1 MKDQQ
6 EKFVIENEGK
16 VDSPALLVYPE
27 YISRNISAIIELI
40 GDVNRIR
47 PHVKT
52 DKMSE
57 IVQLM
62 RNAGINKYKCATI
75 AEAEMLGMMGVK
87 DVLLAYQPTIMKAQ
101 RFFALIKEYPGTK
114 FSCIVDNIRT
124 ALMLS
129 SLTGKKKLTVY
140 IDLNVGMNRTGVLV
154 SAAFELYME
163 IDKLQGIEIEGLHV
177 YDGHVDDEDQKIRAK
192 RAKAIFAE
200 VMTLKGDIEWKEKE
214 TLQLVIG
221 GSPTFSVYSEIARK
235 KDDKTIQVSPGTFTL
250 WDAGYARLLPEL
262 PFQYAAILLCRVVSI
277 INSSLMCI
285 DLGYK
290 AVSAENPLNMRVAF
304 PWMPEMVAVSQS
316 EEHLVVSVPDTNE
329 FEIGDTLYGVP
340 WHICPTLALY
350 ESVYVVNAAKVVAT
364 WKVVARDRMI
374 NY

>member
-6 EKFVIENEGK
+6 EKFVIENDAK
-16 VDSPALLVYPE
+16 VDSPALLIYPE
-27 YISRNISAIIELI
+27 YISRNISAIIELT
-40 GDVNRIR
+40 GDVSILR

-52 DKMSE
+52 DKMPE

-75 AEAEMLGMMGVK
+75 SEAEMLGMMGVK
-87 DVLLAYQPTIMKAQ
+87 DVLLAYQPSIVKAQ
-101 RFFALIKEYPGTK
+101 RFLSLIKEYPGTK
-114 FSCIVDNIRT
+114 FSCIVDNIGT
-124 ALMLS
+124 AAMLS

-140 IDLNVGMNRTGVLV
+140 IDLNAGMNRTGIKI
-154 SAAFELYME
+154 SEAFLLYMK
-163 IDKLQGIEIEGLHV
+163 INKLQNIEIAGLHV
-177 YDGHVDDEDQKIRAK
+177 YDGHVDDVDPKIRTK

-214 TLQLVIG
+214 ILQLVIG

-235 KDDKTIQVSPGTFTL
+235 KEDRTIQVSPGTFTL
-250 WDAGYARLLPEL
+250 WDAGYAGLLPEL
-262 PFQYAAILLCRVVSI
+262 PFQCAAILLCRVVSI
-277 INSSLMCI
+277 VNSNLMCI

-290 AVSAENPLNMRVAF
+290 AVSAENPLDMRVAF
-304 PWMPEMVAVSQS
+304 PWMPEIVPVSQS

-329 FEIGDTLYGVP
+329 FQIGDTLYGVP

-350 ESVYVVNAAKVVAT
+350 ESVHVVKEEKVVTT

>member
-6 EKFVIENEGK
+6 ERFVIENEAMI
-16 VDSPALLVYPE
+16 DSPALLVYPE
-27 YISRNISAIIELI
+27 YISRNISAIIELT
-40 GDVNRIR
+40 GDVRKLR

-52 DKMSE
+52 DKIPE

-75 AEAEMLGMMGVK
+75 AEAEMLGIMGVK
-87 DVLLAYQPTIMKAQ
+87 DVLLAYQPTIIKAK
-101 RFFALIKEYPGTK
+101 RLFTLIKEYPGTV

-124 ALMLS
+124 AAMLS

-140 IDLNVGMNRTGVLV
+140 IDLNAGMNRTGVPI
-154 SAAFELYME
+154 SEAFLLYMK
-163 IDKLQGIEIEGLHV
+163 IKKLQNIEIAGLHV
-177 YDGHVDDEDQKIRAK
+177 YDGHVDDEDPKIRTK
-192 RAKAIFAE
+192 RAEAIFAE

-214 TLQLVIG
+214 ILRLVIG
-221 GSPTFSVYSEIARK
+221 GSPTFSVYSEMARK
-235 KDDKTIQVSPGTFTL
+235 KGDKTIQVSPGTFTL
-250 WDAGYARLLPEL
+250 WDAGYAGLLPEL
-262 PFQYAAILLCRVVSI
+262 PFQVAAILLCRVVSI
-277 INSSLMCI
+277 INSGLMCI

-290 AVSAENPLNMRVAF
+290 AVSAENPLNMRVSF
-304 PWMPEMVAVSQS
+304 PWMPEIVPVSQS

-329 FEIGDTLYGVP
+329 FQIGDALYGVP

-350 ESVYVVNAAKVVAT
+350 ESVHVVRAGEAVTT